1 MKKTNFAFMAFASG
15 KESTEGNAVKRYIGV
30 GSVFVLAVNPNKAEL
45 EKLYNTQLENDP
57 EYLGEVEV
65 GEDKHKVQ
73 NVRLDF
79 IVKTDAEKCGGIE
92 FTTKVAFFI
101 RKEYRYNRNQTKV
114 QVIDKYGRTAWVT
127 VEQAKAHEIPVYK
140 NGPANIDKDFRPAYH
155 GEEELTNFIKAY
167 LNIPNVM
174 KYVNNTWV
182 MVDKPEDCEARLE
195 SIAEYFKGNFK
206 ELRDVIALQPNN
218 KVKVLFGVRT
228 TDDNKQYQAVYN
240 QMFLKNNITD
250 YSKLDADLQE
260 RKAAGAYP
268 TTEFTV
274 GDLKEYDVESTDL
287 SNSGA
292 AGLGLVEP
300 LDAMPVTPTTPHVDG
315 VYINNLKATGAN
327 IAALL
332 SGLPES
338 IVQNV
343 VLQDVEIESQMGIQA
358 RYVSGA
364 IINTKVESADGKPI
378 VRGPDYRM
386 REAR

>member
-1 MKKTNFAFMAFASG
+1 MKKTNFTFMAFSKG
-15 KESTEGNAVKRYIGV
+15 TESKEGNAVKRYIGV

-45 EKLYNTQLENDP
+45 EKLYNTQIENDP
-57 EYLGEVEV
+57 EYLSEVEV

-73 NVRLDF
+73 NVRIDF

-92 FTTKVAFFI
+92 FITKVAFFV
-101 RKEYRYNRNQTKV
+101 RKEYRYNRDQTKV
-114 QVIDKYGRTAWVT
+114 QIIDKYGRTAWAT
-127 VEQAKAHEIPVYK
+127 PEEIANKQIPQYK
-140 NGPANIDKDFRPAYH
+140 NGPANIDADYRESYV
-155 GEEELTNFIKAY
+155 GEEDLTNFIKAY

-195 SIAEYFKGNFK
+195 NITEYFKGNFK

-274 GDLKEYDVESTDL
+274 GDLKEYDVEATDF
-287 SNSGA
+287 SNSSA
-292 AGLGLVEP
+292 AG
-300 LDAMPVTPTTPHVDG
+300 DMPFPAGDTAGGTPWG
-315 VYINNLKATGAN
+315 F
-327 IAALL
+327 
-332 SGLPES
+332 
-338 IVQNV
+338 
-343 VLQDVEIESQMGIQA
+343 
-358 RYVSGA
+358 
-364 IINTKVESADGKPI
+364 
-378 VRGPDYRM
+378 
-386 REAR
+386 

>member
-1 MKKTNFAFMAFASG
+1 MNKNKIDYTFMAFAKG
-15 KESTEGNAVKRYIGV
+15 TESKEGNAVKRYVGV
-30 GSVFVLAVNPNKAEL
+30 GSVFVLAVNPNKTVL

-57 EYLGEVEV
+57 EYLSEVEA

-73 NVRLDF
+73 NVRIDF
-79 IVKTDAEKCGGIE
+79 IVKTDAEKCSGIE
-92 FTTKVAFFI
+92 FITKVAFFL
-101 RKEYRYNRNQTKV
+101 RKEYRYNRDKTKV

-127 VEQAKAHEIPVYK
+127 IEQAKAHEIPVYK
-140 NGPANIDKDFRPAYH
+140 NGPANIDKGYRPAYH

-182 MVDKPEDCEARLE
+182 MVDNPEDCEARLD

-206 ELRDVIALQPNN
+206 ELRDAIALQPDN

-250 YSKLDADLQE
+250 YSKLDANLQE

-268 TTEFTV
+268 TTEFIV
-274 GDLKEYDVESTDL
+274 GDLKEYNVEATDL

-292 AGLGLVEP
+292 AGN
-300 LDAMPVTPTTPHVDG
+300 MPFPDDTAGGTPWDF
-315 VYINNLKATGAN
+315 
-327 IAALL
+327 
-332 SGLPES
+332 
-338 IVQNV
+338 
-343 VLQDVEIESQMGIQA
+343 
-358 RYVSGA
+358 
-364 IINTKVESADGKPI
+364 GK
-378 VRGPDYRM
+378 
-386 REAR
+386 

>member
-1 MKKTNFAFMAFASG
+1 MNKNKIGYTFMAFAKG
-15 KESTEGNAVKRYIGV
+15 VESKEGNAIKRYVGV
-30 GSVFVLAVNPNKAEL
+30 APVFVLAVNPNKEQL
-45 EKLYNTQLENDP
+45 EKLYNTQLENAP
-57 EYLGEVEV
+57 EYISEVEV

-79 IVKTDAEKCGGIE
+79 IVKTDAEKCSGIE

-101 RKEYRYNRNQTKV
+101 RKEYRYNRDQTKV

-140 NGPANIDKDFRPAYH
+140 NGPANIDKDYRPAYH

-182 MVDKPEDCEARLE
+182 MIDKPEDCEARLE
-195 SIAEYFKGNFK
+195 NIAEYFKGNFK

-240 QMFLKNNITD
+240 QMFLKNTITD
-250 YSKLDADLQE
+250 YSKLDVDLQE
-260 RKAAGAYP
+260 RKATGAYP

-274 GDLKEYDVESTDL
+274 GDLKEYNVEATNFSDPASGTD
-287 SNSGA
+287 
-292 AGLGLVEP
+292 
-300 LDAMPVTPTTPHVDG
+300 MPFAPADSVTPWDF
-315 VYINNLKATGAN
+315 
-327 IAALL
+327 
-332 SGLPES
+332 
-338 IVQNV
+338 
-343 VLQDVEIESQMGIQA
+343 
-358 RYVSGA
+358 
-364 IINTKVESADGKPI
+364 GK
-378 VRGPDYRM
+378 
-386 REAR
+386 

>member
-1 MKKTNFAFMAFASG
+1 MNKNAVFMAFAKG
-15 KESTEGNAVKRYIGV
+15 KESTDAPVIKRYTGIAPV
-30 GSVFVLAVNPNKAEL
+30 TIVCVNPNKAHMESAL
-45 EKLYNTQLENDP
+45 GINVTDEMNYV
-57 EYLGEVEV
+57 GEVDV
-65 GEDKHKVQ
+65 DGRKVANARISFWLQ
-73 NVRLDF
+73 PV
-79 IVKTDAEKCGGIE
+79 AEKIGMEVSPINM
-92 FTTKVAFFI
+92 TMFI
-101 RKEYRYNRNQTKV
+101 RNEYRYNGDKTKV

-140 NGPANIDKDFRPAYH
+140 NGPANIDKDYRPAYH
-155 GEEELTNFIKAY
+155 GEEDLTNFIKAY

-195 SIAEYFKGNFK
+195 SIDGYFKGNFK

-274 GDLKEYDVESTDL
+274 GDLKEYNVESTDL

-292 AGLGLVEP
+292 AGDVPFPPGN
-300 LDAMPVTPTTPHVDG
+300 DAGGTPWDF
-315 VYINNLKATGAN
+315 
-327 IAALL
+327 
-332 SGLPES
+332 
-338 IVQNV
+338 
-343 VLQDVEIESQMGIQA
+343 
-358 RYVSGA
+358 
-364 IINTKVESADGKPI
+364 GK
-378 VRGPDYRM
+378 
-386 REAR
+386 

>member
-1 MKKTNFAFMAFASG
+1 MKNKKVDFTFMAFSKG
-15 KESTEGNAVKRYIGV
+15 MESKESNKIARYIGV
-30 GSVFVLAVNPNKAEL
+30 GSVFVLTVNPNKAEL

-57 EYLGEVEV
+57 EYLSEIEV

-79 IVKTDAEKCGGIE
+79 IVKTDADRCSGIE

-101 RKEYRYNRNQTKV
+101 RKEYRYNRDQTKV

-127 VEQAKAHEIPVYK
+127 IEQAKAHEIPVYK
-140 NGPANIDKDFRPAYH
+140 NGPANIDKDYRPAYH
-155 GEEELTNFIKAY
+155 GEEELTKFIKAY

-182 MVDKPEDCEARLE
+182 MVDNPEDCEARLE
-195 SIAEYFKGNFK
+195 HIENYFKGDFK

-240 QMFLKNNITD
+240 QMFLRNITTD

-274 GDLKEYDVESTDL
+274 GELKEYNVEATDF

-292 AGLGLVEP
+292 SGDMPFPPANDAGG
-300 LDAMPVTPTTPHVDG
+300 TPWDF
-315 VYINNLKATGAN
+315 
-327 IAALL
+327 
-332 SGLPES
+332 
-338 IVQNV
+338 
-343 VLQDVEIESQMGIQA
+343 
-358 RYVSGA
+358 
-364 IINTKVESADGKPI
+364 GK
-378 VRGPDYRM
+378 
-386 REAR
+386 